1 MPIPN
6 VPTNVLVSPGNGR
19 VYVSWS
25 PQVGA
30 TSASTGVGAASTGA
44 YDVMRSFDGVNFH
57 LLTSINNLEHF
68 DSPSTGML
76 LHYAV
81 IANGNNG
88 QSARSAAIVTT
99 VVNEGQTTLGAVR
112 LAAQQ
117 RADMV
122 NSDFISK
129 QEWNDYINKSYARLY
144 DILIQTYA
152 DDYYVATPFSVS
164 TDSRN
169 PPLYN
174 LPSNFY
180 KLLGVDLA
188 INGTDTWAT
197 ITKHAFAHRNRYQ
210 YNFQNSVIGA
220 QRIKY
225 RLVGNQINLIG
236 AGNSR
241 TLRLWYIPR
250 PTTLQADYHVL
261 DGISGWEEYVI
272 LDVAIKA
279 LGKEESDASLLLAKQ
294 AEIKQQIDAAA
305 ANRDPGM
312 AEMVT
317 DVRRYEDDG
326 SGGGFGWEGE
336 W

>member
-6 VPTNVLVSPGNGR
+6 VPSNVLVSPGNGR

-30 TSASTGVGAASTGA
+30 TSASTGVGAASSGA
-44 YDVMRSFDGVNFH
+44 YDVMRSFDGLNFH
-57 LLTSINNLEHF
+57 LLTSVNSLEHF

-81 IANGNNG
+81 RANGNNG
-88 QSARSAAIVTT
+88 QSAQSASIVTT

-117 RADMV
+117 KADMV
-122 NSDFISK
+122 NSAFISK
-129 QEWNDYINKSYARLY
+129 QEWNDYINKSYAALY
-144 DILIQTYA
+144 DLLIQAYA
-152 DDYYVATPFSVS
+152 DDYYVASPFSIT
-164 TDSRN
+164 TDSRT
-169 PPLYN
+169 PALYN

-197 ITKHAFAHRNRYQ
+197 ITKHLFSQRNRNS
-210 YNFQNSVIGA
+210 YNTNNSVIGNP
-220 QRIKY
+220 RLKY
-225 RLVGNQINLIG
+225 RLVGNQVSFPG
-236 AGNSR
+236 AGSSR

-250 PTTLQADYHVL
+250 PTALLADYHVL

-272 LDVAIKA
+272 LDAAIKA
-279 LGKEESDASLLLAKQ
+279 LGKEESDASLLLAQKQ
-294 AEIKQQIDAAA
+294 EITTRIEAAKNNRDAAF
-305 ANRDPGM
+305 
-312 AEMVT
+312 AEAVT
-317 DVRRYEDDG
+317 DVRRYENET
-326 SGGGFGWEGE
+326 GFGWEGD

>member
-1 MPIPN
+1 M
-6 VPTNVLVSPGNGR
+6 
-19 VYVSWS
+19 SWS
-25 PQVGA
+25 PQLGA

-44 YDVMRSFDGVNFH
+44 YDVMRSFDGLTFH
-57 LLTSINNLEHF
+57 LLTSINSLEHF
-68 DSPSTGML
+68 DSPSTGRL
-76 LHYAV
+76 LHYSV
-81 IANGNNG
+81 RANGNNG
-88 QSARSAAIVTT
+88 QSAQSASIVTT

-117 RADMV
+117 KADMV

-129 QEWNDYINKSYARLY
+129 QEWNDYINKSYAALY
-144 DILIQTYA
+144 DLLIQTYA
-152 DDYYVATPFSVS
+152 DDYYVATPFSIA
-164 TDSRN
+164 TDART

-197 ITKHAFAHRNRYQ
+197 LIKHAFAHRNQ
-210 YNFQNSVIGA
+210 YPYSLGNTVIGT

-225 RLVGNQINLIG
+225 RLMGQQINFMG
-236 AGNSR
+236 AGDAR

-261 DGISGWEEYVI
+261 DGVSGWDEYVV
-272 LDVAIKA
+272 LDAAIKA
-279 LGKEESDASLLLAKQ
+279 MGKEESDPSLLIVKQ
-294 AEIKQQIDAAA
+294 QEIKDRLDAVAN
-305 ANRDPGM
+305 NRDAGM
-312 AEMVT
+312 PEGVS
-317 DVRRYEDDG
+317 DVRGYEDQ
-326 SGGGFGWEGE
+326 GGFGWEGE